1 VKAEGYLHH
10 YSRKE
15 GGDGDK
21 HQGKEKGKYG
31 TNGSSML
38 HLTSMG
44 NEQEKSRNSKRNR
57 KLLAPSV
64 AAATSI

>member
-1 VKAEGYLHH
+1 
-10 YSRKE
+10 
-15 GGDGDK
+15 
-21 HQGKEKGKYG
+21 
-31 TNGSSML
+31 ML

-57 KLLAPSV
+57 KLLAPSL